1 MFITGFLMAFLLAI
15 ILTLLL
21 AVGFRGQAWGAGLAF
36 FFLILFLATWAG
48 GLWLTPVGP
57 LMMGVP
63 WMSFLLVALI
73 VGLILAATTPS
84 RYRRGEEP
92 GRGETV
98 APDRHRRGYL
108 FLAPDRHRGAL
119 SRGRL
124 RPSKPWKGRQPSLR
138 PRCRIGN
145 PLF

>member
-1 MFITGFLMAFLLAI
+1 MFITGFLLAFLLAI

-84 RYRRGEEP
+84 RYRRSEKPLAEGKP
-92 GRGETV
+92 LPQAAIAVDIFFWLLV
-98 APDRHRRGYL
+98 AGLLIAIVARYVV
-108 FLAPDRHRGAL
+108 AV
-119 SRGRL
+119 
-124 RPSKPWKGRQPSLR
+124 
-138 PRCRIGN
+138 
-145 PLF
+145 